1 VSTGC
6 PHAAL
11 HRRDPHPDPY
21 AVYARMRADHGP
33 VIPVEL
39 EPGVHGWLVTDYSTL
54 ISWSRDTTVFTHDA
68 RLWRDFT
75 EGRVHPDSPLLP
87 MMAPRANALFVD
99 GTEHQRYRRAITD
112 SLGAVSTARLCRIT
126 GMYADRLIDEFCGR
140 GGADV
145 LNEYARMLPLLVM
158 NDLFGF
164 DEDQGLRFVTAM
176 RNLWLGVDA
185 EKSNADAERA
195 LSEVVSDKHRAPG
208 DDLTSRLIQHRAG
221 LSDEEVIMQLLLV
234 VAAANEPTSNL
245 INAAVRSA
253 LADPAVTGG
262 DAVSL
267 SDAALNDLVDQ
278 VLWEDPPITNYP
290 AIYPRVD
297 IPLGDGRVIEAGSPI
312 LLGFAAANH
321 FFLQDNAEQMAESS
335 NRAHVAWGAGPH
347 RCPAR
352 DEATSIAI
360 IATRTLLARL
370 PGLRL
375 AVPPEELRWHL
386 TGLSWIPVELPVLFS
401 PQSPLLPMPV
411 EGTPWRPSDSPLE
424 TSERK
429 QPTSGTS
436 PLSSLSNFLV
446 RLLRGS

>member
-1 VSTGC
+1 M
-6 PHAAL
+6 
-11 HRRDPHPDPY
+11 
-21 AVYARMRADHGP
+21 YARMRAEHGP
-33 VIPVEL
+33 VVPVEL

-54 ISWSRDTTVFTHDA
+54 ISWSRDTTAFTHDA
-68 RLWRDFT
+68 RLWRDFA

-87 MMAPRANALFVD
+87 MMAPRPNALFVD

-112 SLGAVSTARLCRIT
+112 SLGAVSADHLGRITAR
-126 GMYADRLIDEFCGR
+126 YADRLIDEFCER
-140 GGADV
+140 GHADA

-164 DEDQGLRFVTAM
+164 DQDQGLRFVTAM

-185 EKSNADAERA
+185 EKSNAEAERA

-208 DDLTSRLIQHRAG
+208 DDVTSRLIRHRAG

-245 INAAVRSA
+245 INAAVRA
-253 LADPAVTGG
+253 VLADPAVTGG
-262 DAVSL
+262 NAVSL
-267 SDAALNDLVDQ
+267 SDAALGELVDR

-297 IPLGDGRVIEAGSPI
+297 IPLGGGRVIEAGSPI

-321 FFLQDNAEQMAESS
+321 FFLQENAEQMAETS

-352 DEATSIAI
+352 DEATAIAT
-360 IATRTLLARL
+360 IATRTLLTRL

-375 AVPPEELRWHL
+375 AVPTEDLRWHL

-401 PQSPLLPMPV
+401 PQPPMTRTPV
-411 EGTPWRPSDSPLE
+411 EGTPWSPSQSPPE
-424 TSERK
+424 TSARK
-429 QPTSGTS
+429 QPTSGNS